1 MTTPLATALWTTAL
15 IGGTGFVGG
24 TLLRSR
30 RFDAVYRST
39 DIEGIAGHR
48 FDHVV
53 CAGAPAEKWRANQD
67 PAADWQNLERL
78 IEALLAAR
86 IGKLVLISTVD
97 VYGTPQGVTERDA
110 PSGAT
115 PYGRHRLELERILSK
130 HFPTLV
136 VRLPALFGPGLKK
149 NAVYDL
155 LHGNQPERI
164 DDRGSFQFYDL
175 TRLSSDLEV
184 AEAAG
189 LSLVHFATEPV
200 TIRRMAREAFGI
212 DFANRLE
219 APPASYDVRT
229 LHAAAFGGSG
239 GYLADAAEVVAGL
252 RSFVT
257 TERKERQC
265 G

>member
-1 MTTPLATALWTTAL
+1 MTAFMKTAL
-15 IGGTGFVGG
+15 IGGTGLVGG

-39 DIEGIAGHR
+39 DIGEIAGRR
-48 FDHVV
+48 FDHVI

-67 PAADWQNLERL
+67 PEADWRNLDRL
-78 IEALLAAR
+78 VEPLSKAR
-86 IGKLVLISTVD
+86 IGKLVLVSTVD
-97 VYGTPQGVTERDA
+97 VYGKPLGVTERDA

-115 PYGRHRLELERILSK
+115 PYGRHRLELERVLAS

-155 LHGNQPERI
+155 LHGNQIERI

-175 TRLSSDLEV
+175 SRLSADLEV

-200 TIRRMAREAFGI
+200 TIRRVAREAFGF
-212 DFANRLE
+212 DFLNRLE
-219 APPASYDVRT
+219 ARPAAYDVRSV
-229 LHAAAFGGSG
+229 HAPAFGGSG
-239 GYLADAAEVVAGL
+239 GYLADADAVLAGM
-252 RSFVT
+252 RSFVAA
-257 TERKERQC
+257 ERKGRKC

>member
-1 MTTPLATALWTTAL
+1 MTAFVTTAL
-15 IGGTGFVGG
+15 IGGTGLVGG

-39 DIEGIAGHR
+39 DIGEIAGRR
-48 FDHVV
+48 FDHVI

-78 IEALLAAR
+78 VEPLSKSR

-97 VYGTPQGVTERDA
+97 VYGTPLGVTECDA

-115 PYGRHRLELERILSK
+115 PYGRHRLELERILASR
-130 HFPTLV
+130 FSTLV

-155 LHGNQPERI
+155 LHGNQVERI

-175 TRLSSDLEV
+175 SRLSSDLEV

-189 LSLVHFATEPV
+189 LSLVHFATQPV
-200 TIRRMAREAFGI
+200 TIRQVAREAFGV
-212 DFANRLE
+212 DFSNRLE
-219 APPASYDVRT
+219 AAPTSYDVRSV
-229 LHAAAFGGSG
+229 HAPTFGGSA
-239 GYLADAAEVVAGL
+239 GYVADAAAVLAGM
-252 RSFVT
+252 RSFVAA
-257 TERKERQC
+257 ERKRRKC

>member
-1 MTTPLATALWTTAL
+1 MTAPRMTAL
-15 IGGTGFVGG
+15 IGGTGLVGG

-30 RFDAVYRST
+30 QFDAVYRST
-39 DIEGIAGHR
+39 NIMQIAGRR
-48 FDHVV
+48 FDHVI

-67 PAADWQNLERL
+67 PAADWKNLERL
-78 IEALLAAR
+78 VEALLAAR

-115 PYGRHRLELERILSK
+115 PYGRHRLDLERILSE

-155 LHGNQPERI
+155 LHGNQLERI

-175 TRLSSDLEV
+175 ARLSSDLEV

-189 LSLVHFATEPV
+189 LPLVHFATEPV
-200 TIRRMAREAFGI
+200 TIRRVAREAFE
-212 DFANRLE
+212 FAFINRLE
-219 APPASYDVRT
+219 PPPASYDVRT

-239 GYLADAAEVVAGL
+239 GYLADAAEVLAGL
-252 RSFVT
+252 RSFVAA
-257 TERKERQC
+257 ERKERQC
-265 G
+265 A

>member
-1 MTTPLATALWTTAL
+1 MTAPSATDPWTTAL
-15 IGGTGFVGG
+15 IGGTGLVGG

-30 RFDAVYRST
+30 RIDAVYRST
-39 DIEGIAGHR
+39 TIAQIAGR
-48 FDHVV
+48 NFDHVV

-67 PAADWQNLERL
+67 PAADWRNLERL
-78 IEALLAAR
+78 VDALLMAR

-115 PYGRHRLELERILSK
+115 PYGRHRLELERILSS

-155 LHGNQPERI
+155 LHGNQLERI

-175 TRLSSDLEV
+175 ARLSSDLEV
-184 AEAAG
+184 AEVAG

-200 TIRRMAREAFGI
+200 TIGRIAREAFGME
-212 DFANRLE
+212 FGNVLPG
-219 APPASYDVRT
+219 PPAAYDVRT
-229 LHAAAFGGSG
+229 EHAAAFGRG
-239 GYLADAAEVVAGL
+239 GPYVASADEVLAGL
-252 RSFVT
+252 RDFVAA
-257 TERKERQC
+257 EREVRRC
-265 G
+265 A